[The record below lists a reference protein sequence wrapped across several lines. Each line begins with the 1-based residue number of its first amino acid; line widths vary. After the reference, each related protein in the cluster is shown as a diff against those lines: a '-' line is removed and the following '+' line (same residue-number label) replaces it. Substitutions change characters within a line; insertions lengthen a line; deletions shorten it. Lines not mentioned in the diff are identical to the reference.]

1 MLFLVINLS
10 KAVIVMLVNYRGNSV
25 IIKMDA
31 GETGS
36 ITLPDGY
43 SFESIVVTYNENI
56 SVLVPEVTFSMGT
69 TLRFPPV
76 NSKSPCVIQPLL
88 QNPNKGGT
96 LRFLITK
103 FGQIPDPHYFDLN
116 KYFDPILVKDD
127 DGKEYNVIPSDQFK

>member
-1 MLFLVINLS
+1 MT
-10 KAVIVMLVNYRGNSV
+10 VNYRGNAV
-25 IIKMDA
+25 IIKMDVGDSA
-31 GETGS
+31 A

-43 SFESIVVTYNENI
+43 SFESIVVTYADNI
-56 SVLVPEVTFSMGT
+56 TVFEPEVPFSIGA

-88 QNPNKGGT
+88 QNENKGGT

>member
-1 MLFLVINLS
+1 MI
-10 KAVIVMLVNYRGNSV
+10 VNYRGNAV

-31 GETGS
+31 GETGEV
-36 ITLPDGY
+36 TLPDGY
-43 SFESIVVTYNENI
+43 SFESIVVTYSDNI
-56 SVLVPEVTFSMGT
+56 ATLEPEIVFSIGC

-76 NSKSPCVIQPLL
+76 NSKSPCVLHPLL
-88 QNPNKGGT
+88 QNDNKGGT

-116 KYFDPILVKDD
+116 KYFNPILVKGD

>member
-1 MLFLVINLS
+1 M
-10 KAVIVMLVNYRGNSV
+10 KVNYRGNAV
-25 IIKMDA
+25 IITMDA
-31 GETGS
+31 GESGA

-43 SFESIVVTYNENI
+43 SFESIVVTYADNI
-56 SVLVPEVTFSMGT
+56 TMIEPEITFSIGA

-76 NSKSPCVIQPLL
+76 NSKSPCVINPLL
-88 QNPNKGGT
+88 LNDNKSGT
-96 LRFLITK
+96 LIFLITK